1 MSYLSASQIDM
12 FYRCGEQYRRRY
24 IENERIPPG
33 IAAYVGT
40 GLHGAAEMDFKS
52 KMSTGEDLP
61 AALLKEVAAET
72 FQKKISDEGV
82 FIPHE
87 DRSTAKKDIADGM
100 DMTTKLIEPFLEFA
114 KPINPAL
121 VEHRAIIE
129 VPEIPPILGFI
140 DLYTADK
147 RLSDIKTGGRSWTQ
161 DKADTA
167 TQPTVYREMV
177 KRELGEYPERFT
189 IDCLVTTKTP
199 KYSPVETTRRDEDF
213 EALVA
218 KIKVMMAAINAG
230 IFMPS
235 DPTAWMCSRKF
246 CGYYLT
252 CPYIPAH
259 KKTIPK
265 SSE

>member
-1 MSYLSASQIDM
+1 MISASQIDM
-12 FYRCGEQYRRRY
+12 FFRCGEQYRRRY
-24 IENERIPPG
+24 IENEKIPPG
-33 IAAYVGT
+33 IAAYIGT
-40 GLHGAAEMDFKS
+40 GLHGAAEVDFKE
-52 KMSTGEDLP
+52 KMKTGEDLP

-87 DRSTAKKDIADGM
+87 ERASAKQDIADGK
-100 DMTTKLIEPFLEFA
+100 DMATKLVDPFLEFA
-114 KPINPAL
+114 KPVQPAL
-121 VEHRAIIE
+121 VEHRCVID

-147 RLSDIKTGGRSWTQ
+147 RLSDIKTGGRRWAQ

-177 KRELGEYPERFT
+177 RRELGEVPLRYT

-199 KYSPVETTRRDEDF
+199 KYDPVETTRIDADF
-213 EALVA
+213 DALVV
-218 KIKVMMAAINAG
+218 KIKAMMGAIQAG
-230 IFMPS
+230 IFLPS

-265 SSE
+265 